1 MKNNQQAVTNTQL
14 EHPQMAVTREIRCQP
29 ISILSKAVTKMVR
42 SHPTPF
48 STKLAETNTHGV
60 DVDFAF
66 MTDGLARLSMV
77 QKMGYPN
84 PEHPPKQDYVK
95 RLLDIAFGCPQAIK
109 GEKTARKS
117 SELVQVLEP
126 DSVRFTPGRGRD
138 PKRYQ
143 ALPPLAEVPS
153 LLAAHAGGPSDQKA

>member
-14 EHPQMAVTREIRCQP
+14 EHPQMAVPQEIRCQP

-95 RLLDIAFGCPQAIK
+95 RLLDIAFGYLTLINSF
-109 GEKTARKS
+109 S
-117 SELVQVLEP
+117 SWRSTI
-126 DSVRFTPGRGRD
+126 SVRRSHKVTSRFNTPPR
-138 PKRYQ
+138 
-143 ALPPLAEVPS
+143 LARVGLVLSVIRQPVKG
-153 LLAAHAGGPSDQKA
+153 LAITLGQW